1 MICVSKRSR
10 NRFPPERE
18 ACWGPDGGYLGR
30 FGGNSGPGLICD
42 TKQSREQ
49 SVDDVRFTVKCNI
62 CPPPSS
68 DPPDSDP
75 VNLFRSDSFKHA
87 ALRAAVQHTWRTV
100 HTTERP
106 SAKQPVTRPNIFLD
120 TICYIFSSLW
130 TQSFPHEN
138 FPVHSFIR
146 LSEHTFPHFCT
157 HKSHNSFFLFFTHSC
172 FQTWLSPFFHAFCP
186 VSIFWTEWFF
196 FFVFLKHNNEHLE
209 AAGIVWMQPVMPLL
223 TPETHVWY

>member
-18 ACWGPDGGYLGR
+18 ACWGRTGVSGASRGE
-30 FGGNSGPGLICD
+30 FGSRAGLWHEAEPRAERWR
-42 TKQSREQ
+42 REIYCKVQ
-49 SVDDVRFTVKCNI
+49 HL
-62 CPPPSS
+62 SS
-68 DPPDSDP
+68 AVQRPPPDSDP

-138 FPVHSFIR
+138 FPIHSFIR

-157 HKSHNSFFLFFTHSC
+157 HKSECLLSC
-172 FQTWLSPFFHAFCP
+172 FHILDRMGFF
-186 VSIFWTEWFF
+186 V
-196 FFVFLKHNNEHLE
+196 FVFLKHNNEHLE
-209 AAGIVWMQPVMPLL
+209 AAGIVWVQPVMPLL